1 MLLAKQ
7 RTVLVVMIKA
17 ITINHT
23 PPEMANEIKN

>member
-7 RTVLVVMIKA
+7 WTVLLVMMKA

-23 PPEMANEIKN
+23 PPEEANEIKS